1 MSKKTEVLEIKKELL
16 VKIVRMGIPVVG
28 NLSSVYL
35 PCGKARCKC
44 KEGHLHGPMWR
55 LTWKEKKQK
64 SAILYV
70 PKRHLE
76 QVKKAVADYQKA
88 RVLLKE
94 IGLENHAFL
103 VKRLKER

>member
-1 MSKKTEVLEIKKELL
+1 MSKKTEALEIKKEFL
-16 VKIVRMGIPVVG
+16 VKIVRKGIPVVG

-35 PCGKARCKC
+35 PCGKVRCKC
-44 KEGHLHGPMWR
+44 KEGSLHGPMWR
-55 LTWKEKKQK
+55 LTWKKEKQK

-94 IGLENHAFL
+94 IGLENRVLL